1 MSARDE
7 GRRRAAEL
15 SGRGEDTSWFDRL
28 YREAGRDT
36 ERVPWSDR
44 RPHPRLVEWLDRH
57 PASGR
62 ALVVGCGLGD
72 DAEHLAARGL
82 AVTAFDI
89 SPEAVRWCRERWPG
103 SSVAYEVAD
112 LFAPPRGWLS
122 SFDLVVEV
130 YTVQALAPELHAR
143 ALQALTWF
151 PAPGGQIVVIA
162 RRAQPDD
169 APRDSPPWPIDTA
182 LVEALAGPDLE
193 LVELERLMD
202 DEDPPVPRL
211 VATLRRR

>member
-1 MSARDE
+1 MPGA
-7 GRRRAAEL
+7 L
-15 SGRGEDTSWFDRL
+15 
-28 YREAGRDT
+28 AGQLR
-36 ERVPWSDR
+36 
-44 RPHPRLVEWLDRH
+44 
-57 PASGR
+57 
-62 ALVVGCGLGD
+62 
-72 DAEHLAARGL
+72 
-82 AVTAFDI
+82 
-89 SPEAVRWCRERWPG
+89 
-103 SSVAYEVAD
+103 AYEVAD

-130 YTVQALAPELHAR
+130 YTVQALAPELHTR

-162 RRAQPDD
+162 RRARPDD

-193 LVELERLMD
+193 LVALERLMD